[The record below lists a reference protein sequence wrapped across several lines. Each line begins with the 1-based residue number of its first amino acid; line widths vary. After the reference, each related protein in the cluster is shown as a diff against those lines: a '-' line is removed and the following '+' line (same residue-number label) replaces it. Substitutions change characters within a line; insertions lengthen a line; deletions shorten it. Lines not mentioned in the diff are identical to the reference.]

1 MKDTTLAKIDNL
13 IERYPALSVCRQS
26 ITEAVEALCTT
37 YKNGGKVIVCGNG
50 GSASDSEHI
59 VGELMKGF
67 VKKRPITDELYE
79 KMKAVC
85 PNEADYLRDNLQE
98 ALPAISLMNAVA
110 LNSAFANDQAP
121 DLAMAQQVLGLGRPE
136 DILIGISTSG
146 NSANVIY
153 AVQLAKT
160 RGIKTIGLIGNRQ
173 CRMQNLCDI
182 VIAAPELETYKIQEY
197 HLPIYHLLCIA
208 VENEFFEK

>member
-1 MKDTTLAKIDNL
+1 MKDTTKAKIDYL
-13 IERYPALSVCRQS
+13 IERYPALEACRQS
-26 ITEAVEALCTT
+26 LTEAVEAIIET
-37 YKNGGKVIVCGNG
+37 YRQGGKLIVCGNG

-67 VKKRPITDELYE
+67 VKKRPVTDELYA
-79 KMKAVC
+79 KMQAVC
-85 PNEADYLRDNLQE
+85 PNEAEYLRDNLQM

-121 DLAMAQQVLGLGRPE
+121 DLAMAQQVLGLTRPE
-136 DILIGISTSG
+136 DLLIGISTSG

-153 AVQLAKT
+153 AVQMAKT
-160 RGIKTIGLIGNRQ
+160 LGTKTIGLIGSRT

-182 VIAAPELETYKIQEY
+182 VIAAPEIETYKIQEL
-197 HLPIYHLLCIA
+197 HLPIYHMLCIA
-208 VENEFFEK
+208 VENEFFDK

>member
-1 MKDTTLAKIDNL
+1 MKDTTLAKIDTL

-26 ITEAVEALCTT
+26 LTEAVEAICTT
-37 YKNGGKVIVCGNG
+37 YKSGGKVIVCGNG
-50 GSASDSEHI
+50 GSASDAEHI

-67 VKKRPITDELYE
+67 VKKRPISDELYA
-79 KMKAVC
+79 KMKSVC
-85 PNEADYLRDNLQE
+85 PNEADYLRSNLQG

-160 RGIKTIGLIGNRQ
+160 LGIKTIGLIGNRQ

-182 VIAAPELETYKIQEY
+182 VIAAPEMETYKIQEY
-197 HLPIYHLLCIA
+197 HLPIYHMLCIA